1 MRQEIKKNMDLRLAT
16 VEGHIRAI
24 RNMISDGKPCEE
36 ILLQI
41 SATESALKKVGNI
54 ILKNHLEH
62 CVREGVKDGNLEMLD
77 EFSKV
82 LDKFL

>member
-1 MRQEIKKNMDLRLAT
+1 MREEIKKSMDTRLAT

-24 RNMISDGKPCEE
+24 RSMISSGKPCED

-62 CVREGVKDGNLEMLD
+62 CVRSGVQEGNIAILD
-77 EFSKV
+77 EFGKV